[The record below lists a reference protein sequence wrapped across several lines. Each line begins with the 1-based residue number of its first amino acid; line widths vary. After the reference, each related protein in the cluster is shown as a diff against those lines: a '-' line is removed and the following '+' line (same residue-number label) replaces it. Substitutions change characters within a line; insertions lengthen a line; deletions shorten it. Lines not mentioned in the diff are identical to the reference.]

1 MLNRILVALI
11 GIPLLI
17 TVLLK
22 GGFLLLLF
30 VNFVILVGLFEFYK
44 MAEIGGKKPDVNLGY
59 IAGLAIPNIIYFTNV
74 DNSTLILMP
83 ITLLTIALIGK
94 KVLQNKVEN
103 SSRDIGVTLLG
114 VVYISGLFTHLLL
127 MNYLPNGGKWLL
139 TIQILVWVC
148 DSFAYFVGMGIG
160 RKIFK
165 QGFSSISPKKSIEG
179 SIGGIVFTMGTI
191 YLINKYFNIFGTD
204 VSTIVVLL
212 FGFLISIIAQ
222 IGDLGESM
230 FKREFKVKD
239 SGKLLGEHGG
249 ILDRFDSMLF
259 VVPVVYYLL
268 KFI

>member
-83 ITLLTIALIGK
+83 VTLLTIALIGK

-179 SIGGIVFTMGTI
+179 SIGGIAFTMGTI

-212 FGFLISIIAQ
+212 FGFLISIVAQ

>member
-11 GIPLLI
+11 GIPLLV

-103 SSRDIGVTLLG
+103 SSRDIGITLLG

-191 YLINKYFNIFGTD
+191 YLINRYFNIFGTD

-212 FGFLISIIAQ
+212 FGFLISIVAQ

-259 VVPVVYYLL
+259 VVPIVYYLL

>member
-11 GIPLLI
+11 GIPLLMTI
-17 TVLLK
+17 LLK

-44 MAEIGGKKPDVNLGY
+44 MAEIGGKKADVNLGY
-59 IAGLAIPNIIYFTNV
+59 LAGLAIPNIIYFSNV
-74 DNSTLILMP
+74 TDTTLLLMP
-83 ITLLTIALIGK
+83 LTLLTIILIGK

-103 SSRDIGVTLLG
+103 SSRDIGVTVLG
-114 VVYISGLFTHLLL
+114 VVYVSGLFSHLLL

-139 TIQILVWVC
+139 TIQVLVWVC

-165 QGFSSISPKKSIEG
+165 RGFSSISPKKSIEG
-179 SIGGIVFTMGTI
+179 SIGGTVFTMLTI
-191 YLINKYFNIFGTD
+191 YLINRYFNIFGTD
-204 VSTIVVLL
+204 TSTAIVLL
-212 FGFLISIIAQ
+212 VGFLISIVAQ

-239 SGKLLGEHGG
+239 SGRLLGEHGG

-259 VVPVVYYLL
+259 VVPTVYYLL
-268 KFI
+268 KLI

>member
-83 ITLLTIALIGK
+83 ITLLAIALIGK

-103 SSRDIGVTLLG
+103 SSRDIGITLLG

-212 FGFLISIIAQ
+212 FGFLISIVAQ

>member
-11 GIPLLI
+11 GIPLLMTI
-17 TVLLK
+17 LLK

-44 MAEIGGKKPDVNLGY
+44 MAEIGGKKADVNLGY
-59 IAGLAIPNIIYFTNV
+59 LAGLAIPNIIYFSNV
-74 DNSTLILMP
+74 TDITLLLMP
-83 ITLLTIALIGK
+83 LTLLTIILIGK

-103 SSRDIGVTLLG
+103 SSRDIGVTVLG
-114 VVYISGLFTHLLL
+114 VVYVSGLFSHLLL

-139 TIQILVWVC
+139 TIQVLVWVC

-165 QGFSSISPKKSIEG
+165 RGFSSISPKKSIEG
-179 SIGGIVFTMGTI
+179 SIGGTVFTMLTI
-191 YLINKYFNIFGTD
+191 YLINRYFNIFGTNA
-204 VSTIVVLL
+204 STTVVLL
-212 FGFLISIIAQ
+212 VGFLISIVAQ

-239 SGKLLGEHGG
+239 SGRLLGEHGG

-259 VVPVVYYLL
+259 VVPTVYYLL
-268 KFI
+268 KLI

>member
-1 MLNRILVALI
+1 MANRILVALI

-30 VNFVILVGLFEFYK
+30 VNFVVLVGLFEFYK

-59 IAGLAIPNIIYFTNV
+59 IAGLAIPNIIYFVNV
-74 DNSTLILMP
+74 DNSTLVLMP
-83 ITLLTIALIGK
+83 IALLIIALIGK

-103 SSRDIGVTLLG
+103 SSRDIGITLLG
-114 VVYISGLFTHLLL
+114 VVYVSGLFTHLLL

-179 SIGGIVFTMGTI
+179 SIGGIVFTMGAI
-191 YLINKYFNIFGTD
+191 YLINKYFGIFGTNI
-204 VSTIVVLL
+204 STMIVLL
-212 FGFLISIIAQ
+212 FGLLISIVAQ

>member
-83 ITLLTIALIGK
+83 VTLLTIALIGK

-212 FGFLISIIAQ
+212 FGFLISIVAQ